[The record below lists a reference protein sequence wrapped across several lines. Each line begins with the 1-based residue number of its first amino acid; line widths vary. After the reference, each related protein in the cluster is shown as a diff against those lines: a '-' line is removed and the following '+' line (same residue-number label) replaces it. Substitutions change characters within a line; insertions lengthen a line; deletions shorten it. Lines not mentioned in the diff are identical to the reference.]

1 MSTVG
6 RKPNCYIEVR
16 PGEVVVRQSPEEYRF
31 PTLTAALN
39 DPRVGPQVDT
49 GLAQLK
55 RAVSAVQGD
64 RVQEPMAHTI
74 DNYCQAHAGRF
85 TSPAGDQR
93 PGEAVAIA
101 TELTVYTQ
109 RLHPQGQQVAAA
121 QVVVHDPQGLVDF
134 YSIHPRQTRL
144 FEPHVHSAA
153 LFTKKG

>member
-1 MSTVG
+1 MSHVG

-64 RVQEPMAHTI
+64 RVQEPTAHAI
-74 DNYCQAHAGRF
+74 DTYCQAHAGRF
-85 TSPAGDQR
+85 LSPGR
-93 PGEAVAIA
+93 PVPSGETTPIA
-101 TELTVYTQ
+101 TNLTVYTQ
-109 RLHPQGQQVAAA
+109 QLHPQGRQVAAA
-121 QVVVHDPQGLVDF
+121 QVVVDDPQGLVDF